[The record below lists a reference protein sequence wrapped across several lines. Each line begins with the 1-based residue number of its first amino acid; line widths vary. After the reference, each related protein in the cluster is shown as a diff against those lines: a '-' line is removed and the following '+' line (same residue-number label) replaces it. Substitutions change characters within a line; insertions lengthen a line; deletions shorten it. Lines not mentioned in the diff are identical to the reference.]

1 MIIPEI
7 FLGSFWGLGGVIVTL
22 SNSDKIWLIFEV
34 KWVKI
39 WLYSFGV

>member
-7 FLGSFWGLGGVIVTL
+7 FLGPFWGLGGVIVTL
-22 SNSDKIWLIFEV
+22 SFEV

-39 WLYSFGV
+39 WLYIFGV